1 MNKFLAKN
9 SGNKSTI
16 SKNIR
21 KIRTIKGISQ
31 TVFAEDFGLNRANI
45 SSYEEGRAEP
55 KMDFVIKIANKFG
68 LDMESLYTKDLTV
81 NELTNF
87 SPPKF
92 KKETTIKNNKDGI
105 KWISKSAS
113 LDYSEIL
120 KNGSENLPDIEVPN
134 IKNARAFEYFGDD
147 IKAFSNGDILYAK
160 KINNENW
167 NGIIP
172 GEACIVISNDR
183 VYFKRLDV
191 MQNKISLIS
200 ENSKYKPLN
209 ISIAEIQEI
218 WRVVGYLS
226 FLIP

>member
-9 SGNKSTI
+9 SEEKSTI

-55 KMDFVIKIANKFG
+55 KMDFVIKIAKKFG
-68 LDMESLYTKDLTV
+68 LDMEHLYTKDLTV
-81 NELTNF
+81 NDLTHF
-87 SPPKF
+87 SPPQY
-92 KKETTIKNNKDGI
+92 KKETISLQKENSI
-105 KWISKSAS
+105 KWVSRSSS
-113 LDYSEIL
+113 LDYASIL
-120 KNGSENLPDIEVPN
+120 INGSDNLPDLQVPN
-134 IKNARAFEYFGDD
+134 IKEARAFEYFGDD
-147 IKAFSNGDILYAK
+147 IKAFSNGDVLYAK
-160 KINNENW
+160 KIDNKNW

-172 GEACIVISNDR
+172 GEACVVISNDR

-191 MQNKISLIS
+191 VKNKISLVS
-200 ENSKYKPLN
+200 ENPKYKSLN
-209 ISIAEIQEI
+209 IAIEEIQEI

>member
-1 MNKFLAKN
+1 MNKFLAIN
-9 SGNKSTI
+9 SGGKSVI

-31 TVFAEDFGLNRANI
+31 TVFAENFGLNRANI

-68 LDMESLYTKDLTV
+68 LDMESLYTKELTV

-87 SPPKF
+87 SLPKF
-92 KKETTIKNNKDGI
+92 KKEAPVHQSKDII
-105 KWISKSAS
+105 KWISKSSS
-113 LDYSEIL
+113 LDYSTIL
-120 KNGSENLPDIEVPN
+120 KNGSEHLPNIEVPN

-147 IKAFSNGDILYAK
+147 IRAFSNGDILYAK
-160 KINNENW
+160 KINNLNW

-172 GEACIVISNDR
+172 GEACIIISNDR
-183 VYFKRLDV
+183 VYFKRLDF
-191 MQNKISLIS
+191 MQNEISLIS
-200 ENSKYKPLN
+200 ENPKYKPLN
-209 ISIAEIQEI
+209 ILIEDIQEI